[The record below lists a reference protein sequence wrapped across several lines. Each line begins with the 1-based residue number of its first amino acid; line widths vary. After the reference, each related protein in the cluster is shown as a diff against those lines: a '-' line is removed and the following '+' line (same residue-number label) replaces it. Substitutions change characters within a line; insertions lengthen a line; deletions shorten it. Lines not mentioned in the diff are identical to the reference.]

1 MPVRVKQRDPLKMKK
16 KQIISDNNKKSKKI
30 KASLLKKLNNLNIDI
45 SNITNYLKIK
55 NDSVMAYLPFYGER
69 RFGGA
74 YNNTAGIE
82 FEGIPND
89 FQINK
94 GKKGSYEIRF
104 SIDDK
109 NTNTENYRV
118 YIKLLPDMSST
129 ININSSGR
137 SSIQYRGNIN
147 IAGGD

>member
-1 MPVRVKQRDPLKMKK
+1 MVENKSFEIKNRWASPQLTTKQ
-16 KQIISDNNKKSKKI
+16 QISNIVLFPNGSSTG
-30 KASLLKKLNNLNIDI
+30 NIDI
-45 SNITNYLKIK
+45 SNIINYLKIK